1 MSSTFLKFQKIFTR
15 ASSAF
20 WQERGNGIKNGLSR
34 RSQELEQENRPADT
48 NSRSDALGEHKL
60 EGLNL
65 NEERVHL
72 GSPVSTLEPE
82 RGGSRVSIGSSTRFG
97 WRVT

>member
-1 MSSTFLKFQKIFTR
+1 VTESSLKKIDLL
-15 ASSAF
+15 
-20 WQERGNGIKNGLSR
+20 G
-34 RSQELEQENRPADT
+34 T

-72 GSPVSTLEPE
+72 GSP
-82 RGGSRVSIGSSTRFG
+82 GIG
-97 WRVT
+97 WRLRRELSLAAE